1 MSPDCQA
8 AGAIARSALP
18 RGLTRS
24 WRLGLLLGVG
34 ALLLSFDWGARVL
47 GTNDEARFPMLARDI
62 FARGDWLYPQLNGI
76 THLNKAPLY
85 AWLVVLASWPGHA
98 VTQGSA
104 AFPSILAGLGVVAL
118 TYWLGL
124 RLFDSA
130 VALIA
135 GLTVLTTHGVFTLGR
150 VSMPDMTFCL
160 AFTGAMA
167 AFVAFEIDGRQS
179 RLVAFYLL
187 TAAAFWTK
195 GPAALIVLVVGVVH
209 TLSTQGRPGLRR
221 LRLAPGCVLLA
232 LLTAPWWLLGGVL
245 GHGASSEDVV
255 VYDWLL
261 WYLPTSLPSWR
272 TLFAPLNNTLAILF
286 PWSVI
291 LLPALWVAARGQT
304 GRSRFPLI
312 WLAVVFVVIGL
323 GQQQR
328 MRYYLP
334 LCPPAALVVAAW
346 WSRLG
351 LRPALYAGAWTALA
365 IGLILWQVHD
375 DGRHNA
381 GTDLSRIA
389 FEVRETPKPLYTL
402 KVPEL
407 VLGFYLE
414 RPVALLTDVRH
425 LQSLVADGTD
435 AYFVIADKEFP
446 ASGLPV
452 DLQRTGEGRVK
463 GARFGIFA
471 RP

>member
-8 AGAIARSALP
+8 TGTIARSAPP
-18 RGLTRS
+18 RGLTRP
-24 WRLGLLLGVG
+24 WQLGLLLGVG

-62 FARGDWLYPQLNGI
+62 LARGDWLYPQLNGI

-85 AWLVVLASWPGHA
+85 AWLVVLASWPGDA
-98 VTQGSA
+98 VTQWSA

-124 RLFDSA
+124 RLFDSD

-150 VSMPDMTFCL
+150 VSIPDMTFCL

-167 AFVAFEIDGRQS
+167 AFVAFEIDGRRG

-195 GPAALIVLVVGVVH
+195 GPAALLVLVVGLVY
-209 TLSTQGRPGLRR
+209 TLSTYGRPGLGR
-221 LRLAPGCVLLA
+221 LRLGPGCVLLA
-232 LLTAPWWLLGGVL
+232 LLTAPWWLV
-245 GHGASSEDVV
+245 GAVVAQGTSSEDIV

-261 WYLPTSLPSWR
+261 WYLPTSLPTWR
-272 TLFAPLNNTLAILF
+272 TLFDPLKNTLEILL

-291 LLPALWVAARGQT
+291 LLPALWVGARAQT

-351 LRPALYAGAWTALA
+351 LRPALYACAWAALA
-365 IGLILWQVHD
+365 IGLIVWQVHD
-375 DGRHNA
+375 DGHHNA
-381 GTDLSRIA
+381 ETDLSRIT
-389 FEVRETPKPLYTL
+389 FEVGETPKPLYTL

-414 RPVALLTDVRH
+414 RPVALLKDVRH
-425 LQSLVADGTD
+425 LQSLAVAGTD
-435 AYFVIADKEFP
+435 AYFLIADEEFP
-446 ASGLPV
+446 ASALPV
-452 DLQRTGEGRVK
+452 DLQRTGEGLVN
-463 GARFGIFA
+463 GERFGIFT
-471 RP
+471 RQ

>member
-8 AGAIARSALP
+8 TGTIAHSAPP
-18 RGLTRS
+18 RGLTRP
-24 WRLGLLLGVG
+24 WQLGLLLGVG
-34 ALLLSFDWGARVL
+34 ALLLSFDWGVRVL
-47 GTNDEARFPMLARDI
+47 GTNDEARYPMLARDI

-85 AWLVVLASWPGHA
+85 AWLVVLASWPGDA
-98 VTQGSA
+98 VTQRSA
-104 AFPSILAGLGVVAL
+104 AFPSILAALGVVAV

-124 RLFDSA
+124 RLFDSR

-135 GLTVLTTHGVFTLGR
+135 GLTVLTTHGVLSLGR

-167 AFVAFEIDGRQS
+167 AFVAFEIDGRRG

-187 TAAAFWTK
+187 TAAAFWAK
-195 GPAALIVLVVGVVH
+195 GPAALLVLVVGIVY
-209 TLSTQGRPGLRR
+209 TLSTHGRRGLGR
-221 LRLAPGCVLLA
+221 LQLGPGCVLLA
-232 LLTAPWWLLGGVL
+232 LLTAPWWLV
-245 GHGASSEDVV
+245 GAVVAQGSSSTDVV

-261 WYLPTSLPSWR
+261 WYLPTSLPTWR
-272 TLFAPLNNTLAILF
+272 TLSDPFNLTLEILL
-286 PWSVI
+286 PWSVL
-291 LLPALWVAARGQT
+291 LLPALWVVARTQT
-304 GRSRFPLI
+304 GRFRFPLI
-312 WLAVVFVVIGL
+312 WLAAVFLMIGL

-334 LCPPAALVVAAW
+334 LCPPAALLIAIW
-346 WSRLG
+346 WSRLA
-351 LRPALYAGAWTALA
+351 LRPALHAGAWASLA
-365 IGLILWQVHD
+365 IGLIVWQVHD
-375 DGRHNA
+375 DRDYNA
-381 GTDLSRIA
+381 EIDLSRMTV
-389 FEVRETPKPLYTL
+389 EVGETPKSLYTL

-414 RPVALLTDVRH
+414 RPVALLKDVRH

-435 AYFVIADKEFP
+435 AYFLLRDKEFP
-446 ASGLPV
+446 ASALPV
-452 DLQRTGEGRVK
+452 DLQRTGDGRVK
-463 GARFGIFA
+463 GERFGIFT